1 MKEHSKTEI
10 ESESESEKSRL
21 FQGANLVVRPAL
33 SLPLVDV
40 DKIQKFVHP
49 NKIRSIYLS
58 SYSSVEEVF
67 INGVATLREGKTAMP
82 PDRSCANGA
91 RVR

>member
-1 MKEHSKTEI
+1 MHFEI
-10 ESESESEKSRL
+10 LMTYAGRRTDFRDKKSRDFSGEKL
-21 FQGANLVVRPAL
+21 LP